1 MRKSLLIGVTSVLS
15 AAAIA
20 TPAMAQTPAPT
31 ATPAPTPTWTPQDQA
46 EANAPQ
52 LHIDTVS
59 LAKSRHGYVIARV
72 PLTAINMGHQQIN
85 VTMKSNLKPIQ
96 PAHAG
101 DFSPRTSTFGVPG
114 DGKVYKVYTV
124 RYAFHQSVAQLRKSL
139 KITLSNAT
147 NGGYITNSTATVS

>member
-52 LHIDTVS
+52 LHIDTIS

-72 PLTAINMGHQQIN
+72 PLTAINMGNQQISAE
-85 VTMKSNLKPIQ
+85 MKSNLKPIQ
-96 PAHAG
+96 PANAS
-101 DFSPRTSTFGVPG
+101 DFAPESSTFGVPG

-124 RYAFHQSVAQLRKSL
+124 RYAFNHSIEQLRKSL